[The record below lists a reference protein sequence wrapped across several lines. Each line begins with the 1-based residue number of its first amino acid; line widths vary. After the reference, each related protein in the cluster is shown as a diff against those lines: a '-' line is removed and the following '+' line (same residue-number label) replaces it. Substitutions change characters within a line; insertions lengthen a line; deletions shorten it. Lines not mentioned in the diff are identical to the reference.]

1 MVKEFG
7 NSSKKIVRCTLSVRL
22 RLATEIPLTHS
33 APEYFE
39 KSALKK
45 AKHPTLNVYI
55 SKPRTNSESKLK
67 VCES

>member
-7 NSSKKIVRCTLSVRL
+7 NSRKKIERRTLSVRL
-22 RLATEIPLTHS
+22 CLATEIPLTNS

-45 AKHPTLNVYI
+45 AKHPTFDDFKN
-55 SKPRTNSESKLK
+55 KQ
-67 VCES
+67 